1 VSRGEFGA
9 VLEYSNFRL
18 RLSLLLLL
26 RPPVARYGEA
36 AIVKVVLEYSNFRI
50 RLSLLLLL
58 RPPVARYGEAAIVKA
73 ARHVFGVDFILRA

>member
-1 VSRGEFGA
+1 MIGYFPKLLLQWVSRGEFGA

-36 AIVKVVLEYSNFRI
+36 AVVKS
-50 RLSLLLLL
+50 
-58 RPPVARYGEAAIVKA
+58 
-73 ARHVFGVDFILRA
+73 ARHVFGVDFILRACHC